1 MKNFAAT
8 SIKATSLVYRIARG
22 YQIYIAALF
31 VVVGA
36 AFLLV
41 PAAFAGNP
49 SEINYIRMT
58 QTFALWAIL
67 FLGLGLVAPAL
78 NYIRPQ
84 HLTFISGKL
93 NDWQR
98 FWVVASLGFAIV
110 HAGIAFF
117 GQLGGFAGWA
127 YLSYRYSSSVLL
139 GAFALALLLLY
150 PGLLL
155 LWHFLPQKIK
165 RALSVLLYAIGV
177 LILLHALIL
186 GRHFKELGGDIIPWL
201 IMVGVVI
208 VFSTAA
214 LAAQK
219 FIAQSWGWRLPVFL
233 ITACLLT
240 ALVSTLIV
248 SGGKSTLSVHSTHTS
263 VAAQNSRYNTYFDY
277 QQDTGDWTV
286 RIYDASTAEQVKD
299 LVRLHGKLLH
309 LIVFDESLSYFSH
322 FYPEWYDGE
331 FRTTKKLPQG
341 HNYRVFAYFYPARA
355 GEQQL
360 AFSLDLTSSS
370 AEDFPQA
377 ERHFQADIN
386 RTEFTRAELVADQTA
401 ISFYLQ
407 DELGEPVEN
416 IPSLGAF
423 SYLTLINTQSFS
435 IVTGYPNNLKPS
447 ELYKRISADPIR
459 AEFSHQHSGDIS
471 WPEPFEWG
479 GPTIEFQVNDFMG
492 RLQPGIYLAVA
503 EFNPDGRL
511 GYVVQEILIK

>member
-1 MKNFAAT
+1 VKNFASA
-8 SIKATSLVYRIARG
+8 SIKTASLVYRIARG
-22 YQIYIAALF
+22 YQIYIAVLF
-31 VVVGA
+31 VFVGA
-36 AFLLV
+36 SFLLI

-49 SEINYIRMT
+49 SEINYIKLT
-58 QTFALWAIL
+58 QAFALWALL
-67 FLGLGLVAPAL
+67 FLGLSVFAPAFH
-78 NYIRPQ
+78 YIRPK
-84 HLTFISGKL
+84 HLTRLAEIV

-98 FWVVASLGFAIV
+98 FLIVSALGFALV

-117 GQLGGFAGWA
+117 GQLGGFTGWG

-155 LWHFLPQKIK
+155 LWHFLPRMVK
-165 RALSVLLYAIGV
+165 RALSILLYIVGG
-177 LILLHALIL
+177 LILFHALIL
-186 GRHFKELGGDIIPWL
+186 GRHFKELSGDIIPWL

-208 VFSTAA
+208 VFSVAA

-219 FIAQSWGWRLPVFL
+219 FIAQRWGWRVPVFL
-233 ITACLLT
+233 VTACLLT
-240 ALVSTLIV
+240 AMVSSLIV

-263 VAAQNSRYNTYFDY
+263 IAAQNARYNTYFDY
-277 QQDTGDWTV
+277 QPDTGDWTV
-286 RIYDASTAEQVKD
+286 RIYDAATAEQVKD
-299 LVRLHGKLLH
+299 LIRLHGKLLH
-309 LIVFDESLSYFSH
+309 LIVFDESLAYFNH

-331 FRTTKKLPQG
+331 FRTTEKLPTG

-360 AFSLDLTSSS
+360 AFSLDLTNSPV
-370 AEDFPQA
+370 EEFPQA

-386 RTEFTRAELVADQTA
+386 RTEFTGAELEAERTA

-407 DELGEPVEN
+407 NELGEPVEN

-423 SYLTLINTQSFS
+423 SYLTLINTQDFS
-435 IVTGYPNNLKPS
+435 TVTGYPNNLKPS
-447 ELYKRISADPIR
+447 ELYKRISADPVR
-459 AEFSHQHSGDIS
+459 AEFNHQHSGDIA

-479 GPTIEFQVNDFMG
+479 GPTIEFQVNDFMD
-492 RLQPGIYLAVA
+492 RLQPGTYLAVA

-511 GYVVQEILIK
+511 GYVLQEIVVK